1 MRFSKSNILCIIF
14 VFLTNITF
22 AQEKIKFGY
31 HSPTGKA
38 KTLNTEEIE
47 KNKKEPKLIIPKTQQ
62 KTLHNSDVIHSSDS
76 VFTIIKDTI
85 TISVLLPFYID
96 KNDTLLKYLR
106 ENEKDTHQI
115 YNKSNLAISFLEG
128 ILLSVDT
135 LEKLGIPVVIHVF
148 DTENNIDTLK
158 KIITDNRVKSSNILF
173 GPIYLKN
180 FNLVRNFFRKDYNK
194 VIINPLSKN
203 YTLLKESKNV
213 YFLRPFIKQNKDSL
227 VRCIIKNEKK
237 KKLII
242 VSNEQESKK
251 SEYFILKNR
260 LLVAFPGIVHKEFRN
275 LSSVNKSSFGFLSDQ
290 ENIVLILSE
299 DKPFIKKV
307 VTFCGASDSL
317 ITIYA
322 QEPLQD
328 VLELNTETL
337 MKLNVHIPV
346 SNYFNRHSSKN
357 RRLLH
362 QFESNFSHQIDD
374 YSLLSF
380 RSILHFCS
388 DKRQFS
394 FIKFSNNG
402 GYINTDVRMCV
413 YKDYNL
419 SPIE

>member
-1 MRFSKSNILCIIF
+1 MRFSKSNILCVIF
-14 VFLTNITF
+14 VFFTNITF

-62 KTLHNSDVIHSSDS
+62 KTLHNADVIHSSDS

-203 YTLLKESKNV
+203 YTLLN
-213 YFLRPFIKQNKDSL
+213 
-227 VRCIIKNEKK
+227 
-237 KKLII
+237 
-242 VSNEQESKK
+242 
-251 SEYFILKNR
+251 
-260 LLVAFPGIVHKEFRN
+260 
-275 LSSVNKSSFGFLSDQ
+275 
-290 ENIVLILSE
+290 
-299 DKPFIKKV
+299 
-307 VTFCGASDSL
+307 
-317 ITIYA
+317 
-322 QEPLQD
+322 
-328 VLELNTETL
+328 
-337 MKLNVHIPV
+337 
-346 SNYFNRHSSKN
+346 
-357 RRLLH
+357 
-362 QFESNFSHQIDD
+362 
-374 YSLLSF
+374 
-380 RSILHFCS
+380 
-388 DKRQFS
+388 
-394 FIKFSNNG
+394 
-402 GYINTDVRMCV
+402 
-413 YKDYNL
+413 
-419 SPIE
+419 